1 MLALLSLSPGEAEQ
15 IIADQRRTET
25 ETEINDNSLVVWDQD
40 GIRVVS
46 LREEIL
52 VNGDGTVG
60 QEGERGPV
68 EASVVSVS
76 GRPGAM
82 VMQEG
87 WRLGNVIVEAELR
100 ERDVVSVQQSGES
113 TRAEEDHSH
122 PI

>member
-1 MLALLSLSPGEAEQ
+1 M
-15 IIADQRRTET
+15 
-25 ETEINDNSLVVWDQD
+25 
-40 GIRVVS
+40 VS

-52 VNGDGTVG
+52 VNGDGIVG

-76 GRPGAM
+76 GRPGAL

-100 ERDVVSVQQSGES
+100 ERDGVSVQQSGES
-113 TRAEEDHSH
+113 TRAEEDDSH